1 LPQNL
6 GYRKINAAFA
16 EGYARNKDWNE
27 AGLWARQVVGQIAG
41 VDIPYF
47 AVVDFSGFEKAIDQI
62 GGVNVT
68 VDRTFTDYE
77 YPDSGTGY
85 LPPQTFTQGEQHL
98 NGARAL
104 IFARSRHAAGPEGS
118 DFSRSLRQQKIMQA
132 FKTKVQ
138 QLNLVTD
145 GGQIT
150 SLLQTFASHFHTNLS
165 PGQLLRLAK
174 VGQKM
179 NKDRIVSTSLDP
191 VTGLIC
197 SEITAETKAYVL
209 VPCYGKTPEDIQN
222 FFQNALSIGKLTAEK
237 SVVWIAT
244 ANPKLSSYK
253 RIEAALTEAGLT
265 VWPIAYSDVEP
276 EQSIVYQVNNKPAT
290 SEYLKSMLKTREVTV
305 PPPNIKIDATRSD
318 IILILGSNLPERF
331 TKPLPAPLTPQAET
345 QQNPNPRTD
354 TPSLPSTNQPA
365 PNLTTP

>member
-1 LPQNL
+1 
-6 GYRKINAAFA
+6 
-16 EGYARNKDWNE
+16 
-27 AGLWARQVVGQIAG
+27 
-41 VDIPYF
+41 
-47 AVVDFSGFEKAIDQI
+47 
-62 GGVNVT
+62 
-68 VDRTFTDYE
+68 
-77 YPDSGTGY
+77 
-85 LPPQTFTQGEQHL
+85 
-98 NGARAL
+98 
-104 IFARSRHAAGPEGS
+104 
-118 DFSRSLRQQKIMQA
+118 
-132 FKTKVQ
+132 
-138 QLNLVTD
+138 
-145 GGQIT
+145 
-150 SLLQTFASHFHTNLS
+150 
-165 PGQLLRLAK
+165 
-174 VGQKM
+174 
-179 NKDRIVSTSLDP
+179 
-191 VTGLIC
+191 
-197 SEITAETKAYVL
+197 
-209 VPCYGKTPEDIQN
+209 
-222 FFQNALSIGKLTAEK
+222 
-237 SVVWIAT
+237 VVWIAT